1 MAQQGILWQLVSG
14 FNPGAAYTQGLQQY
28 NQQQNILQQLAGQEQ
43 DRQFN
48 RDKFGQEFQYRQ
60 TNDAANRALQERQLT
75 QQAQNAAA
83 SQGIQRAQL
92 ELQRAQF
99 QRGEVPA
106 GFEQDPN
113 NPGQLRPRVGGPMD
127 PNYLRAKQDATPKP
141 LSPGFQKAEDEI
153 LTDLQSLNTINGQ
166 LKRFGTMINEGKL
179 NLGLYNNAK
188 SQFQNYIGKSD
199 DNSVNYADFK
209 ATLEKHRN
217 DSLRLN
223 KGVQTE
229 GDAQRAWNELFA
241 NINDPKVV
249 AGRLERIH
257 EYNQQAA
264 TFKRNLIAQRR
275 SDNRLPALDVDRVL
289 GITPQANTQSGNPL
303 DDARRAIAAGANPE
317 AVRQRLIQNG
327 INPQGL

>member
-1 MAQQGILWQLVSG
+1 MAQQGILWQLVTG

-28 NQQQNILQQLAGQEQ
+28 NQQQNILQQLAGQDQ

-92 ELQRAQF
+92 DLQRAQF

-106 GFEQDPN
+106 GFEADPN
-113 NPGQLRPRVGGPMD
+113 NPGQLRPRIGGPAD
-127 PNYLRAKQDATPKP
+127 PNYLKAKQDATPKP

-153 LTDLQSLNTINGQ
+153 LTDLQTLGSVNSQLSTISNQ
-166 LKRFGTMINEGKL
+166 IKDGKL

-188 SQFQNYIGKSD
+188 SQVQNYFGKSD
-199 DNSVNYADFK
+199 ENSTNYASFR
-209 ATLEKHRN
+209 ATLEKLRN

-229 GDAQRAWNELFA
+229 GDAQRAWNELVA
-241 NINDPKVV
+241 NANDPNVV
-249 AGRLERIH
+249 TQRLKEIQAL
-257 EYNQQAA
+257 NQQAA

-275 SDNRLPALDVDRVL
+275 SDNRLPSLDVDRVL
-289 GITPQANTQSGNPL
+289 GVTSQTQTQSPQQQYQDG
-303 DDARRAIAAGANPE
+303 AIAVN
-317 AVRQRLIQNG
+317 RQTGERRQFRNG
-327 INPQGL
+327 NWVPVQ

>member
-1 MAQQGILWQLVSG
+1 MAQQGILWQLVTG

-127 PNYLRAKQDATPKP
+127 PNYLRAKQEATPKP

-153 LTDLQSLNTINGQ
+153 LTDLQSLNSINGQ
-166 LKRFGTMINEGKL
+166 LATIGNQIKDGKL

-188 SQFQNYIGKSD
+188 SQVQNYFGKSD
-199 DNSVNYADFK
+199 ENSTNYASAR
-209 ATLEKHRN
+209 ATLEKIRN

-229 GDAQRAWNELFA
+229 GDAQRAWNELVA
-241 NINDPKVV
+241 NINDPNVV
-249 AGRLERIH
+249 TQRLKEIQAL
-257 EYNQQAA
+257 NNQAA
-264 TFKRNLIAQRR
+264 TFKRNLISQRR
-275 SDNRLPALDVDRVL
+275 ADNRLPALDVDRVL
-289 GITPQANTQSGNPL
+289 GITPQQQTQQNISAPQVGEVRRGYRFKGGNPA
-303 DDARRAIAAGANPE
+303 D
-317 AVRQRLIQNG
+317 QNAWE
-327 INPQGL
+327 PAQ